1 MEVNRDYLL
10 IVKDYYSGDDFKEV
24 IVNIFKKPYAVN
36 LPTNATKDDYE
47 RIKYN
52 AISKIKYKLRD
63 KSPKQGKRGR
73 KENIQ

>member
-36 LPTNATKDDYE
+36 LPSNATKDD
-47 RIKYN
+47 
-52 AISKIKYKLRD
+52 L
-63 KSPKQGKRGR
+63 
-73 KENIQ
+73 